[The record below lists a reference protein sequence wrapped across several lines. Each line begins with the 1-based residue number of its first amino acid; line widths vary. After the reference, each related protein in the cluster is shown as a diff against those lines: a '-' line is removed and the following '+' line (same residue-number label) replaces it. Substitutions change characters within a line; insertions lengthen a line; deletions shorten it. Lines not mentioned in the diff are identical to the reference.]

1 MFNFLAEGATEVE
14 VKALAQMAVN
24 DPSQLGYHSTGTPGQ
39 RDFDDFSLSYQISQ
53 VQGTITLYAL
63 SDDGVTITVTDTTIN
78 DPSMQPSSKV
88 LDNVGVG
95 QAMPDLNQSLKK
107 CSGTLQDGHSY
118 QIVIRYRNT
127 LYTGDGDIDGI
138 LMIGIGG
145 KATANETPYFT
156 ANPPTRLQVGTMG
169 IFDLRQIFPCSP
181 ANTVETKNQDTV
193 LKFSL
198 TAPAMLGTDV
208 NIQMEIQDAMG
219 QWVSAT
225 SPNTFVKNTYPV
237 SGYTARLKVTP
248 LQAGDY
254 TIVVTATDSVGASKV
269 EEYELNAV
277 GNDAI
282 VATPDDYN
290 FNPEASLVL
299 DQAKGLLRN
308 DYIRPVGAQVTVTIV
323 TPPANGDIDLL
334 EKGAF
339 TYTPTG
345 TYWTQA
351 NGLTPNNSKKDLL
364 QDSFSYKIESGAVS
378 STATVTI
385 RASIASNCQTV
396 GSVATQPGIM
406 LVGSGSVPIG
416 GVEWLRGHGGGGKLV
431 ILSAAGSAFGGLYSQ
446 EAPSGKWK
454 CVVSLVI
461 NSTEMA
467 NDSAVETALNSA
479 TAVFIEGGD
488 QTQYLTTWS
497 GTKVQ
502 TVLQGKVG
510 SIPIGGGSAGMH
522 LLGGTIY
529 TPPMSGDG
537 ITSPAAIADPN
548 SPLMAFQPRFLPIPD
563 LASIVLDTH
572 FRERDRMAR
581 SLAFI
586 LKSGT
591 SKCIMA
597 DEGTALLIDNGVGVV
612 AGDGAVFFANNVVGT
627 VTTKLKVDS
636 SNIQR
641 LDAGS
646 GAFNLGS
653 WGTAPVTYSVQID
666 NNGDVIPTFPYG
678 PYYIFP

>member
-1 MFNFLAEGATEVE
+1 
-14 VKALAQMAVN
+14 
-24 DPSQLGYHSTGTPGQ
+24 
-39 RDFDDFSLSYQISQ
+39 

-63 SDDGVTITVTDTTIN
+63 SDDGVTVTVTDTTIN
-78 DPSMQPSSKV
+78 DPSMQPLSTV

-95 QAMPDLNQSLKK
+95 QAMPDLTQSLKK

-118 QIVIRYRNT
+118 RIVIRYRNT

-181 ANTVETKNQDTV
+181 ANTVETKTQDTV

-198 TAPAMLGTDV
+198 TAPAVLGTDV
-208 NIQMEIQDAMG
+208 SIQMEIQDAMG
-219 QWVSAT
+219 QWVGAA
-225 SPNTFVKNTYPV
+225 SPNTFVKNTYPT

-254 TIVVTATDSVGASKV
+254 VIVVTATDSVGAVKV

-277 GNDAI
+277 GDNAI

-290 FNPEASLVL
+290 FNPAGDLVV

-308 DYIRPVGAQVTVTIV
+308 DYIRPVGTQVTVTIV
-323 TPPANGDIDLL
+323 NQPNDGDISGLMND
-334 EKGAF
+334 GSF
-339 TYTPTG
+339 TYTKKADSN
-345 TYWTQA
+345 YWTQA
-351 NGLTPNNSKKDLL
+351 NGLTPNDSKKDLL
-364 QDSFSYKIESGAVS
+364 QDSFTYKIESGGMS

-385 RASIASNCQTV
+385 RASIASNCQNV
-396 GSVATQPGIM
+396 GSVTTQAGIM

-416 GVEWLRGHGGGGKLV
+416 AVDWLRSHGGGGKLV
-431 ILSAAGSAFGGLYSQ
+431 ILSASGSAFGGLYSQ
-446 EAPSGKWK
+446 EASSGKWK
-454 CVVSLVI
+454 CVVGLVI
-461 NSTEMA
+461 NSTAMA
-467 NDSAVETALNSA
+467 NDPAVTAALSSA

-497 GTKVQ
+497 GTPVQ
-502 TVLQGKVG
+502 TLLQGKVG

-537 ITSPAAIADPN
+537 ITSAEAIANPN
-548 SPLMAFQPRFLPIPD
+548 SPLMAFQPRFLAIPD

-581 SLAFI
+581 SLAFT

-597 DEGTALLIDNGVGVV
+597 DEGTALLIDNGVGTV

-627 VTTKLKVDS
+627 VTAKLKVDS
-636 SNIQR
+636 SSIQR
-641 LDAGS
+641 LEAGN
-646 GAFNLGS
+646 GTFNLGN

-666 NNGDVIPTFPYG
+666 NTGDVIPTFPYG